1 MQFTKT
7 RVGYGPFYWLGTHQV
22 QSAISAWHSAA
33 ETAPQVTR
41 TAPQVT
47 CRQRLVIWRLV
58 DGKPG
63 HEKQSEG
70 LLQGIE
76 ALRSVEVY
84 DFDMRFK
91 ALFWRQIRRHAL
103 RGAADIPAPDIT
115 LGVGH
120 RTHLPTLIAR
130 NVCGGKSVV
139 LMKPT
144 LPHRL
149 FDLIF
154 LPRHDRYWRKDN
166 LVETRGVVCPSAD
179 HAKAANSGLILL
191 GGTNRHFQWRSTDI
205 AAQVSAIVHAS
216 PDVDWQVC
224 DSRRTP
230 GALRNALP
238 AAANLRY
245 RSWQATA
252 GDFLE
257 QALGTARYVWVT
269 ADSASM
275 LYEAL
280 SAGAQVGVIALD
292 AKRPGRDNKHVR
304 GIRLLLSQGHVF
316 STTDGFRLQGSL
328 MPPHFYP
335 ENRRCAEIVVE
346 RLAAPV
352 SSP

>member
-1 MQFTKT
+1 MTNQ
-7 RVGYGPFYWLGTHQV
+7 P
-22 QSAISAWHSAA
+22 
-33 ETAPQVTR
+33 
-41 TAPQVT
+41 
-47 CRQRLVIWRLV
+47 RLVLWRLL
-58 DGKPG
+58 DGKAG
-63 HEKQSEG
+63 HEKQSAG

-76 ALRSVEVY
+76 ALRPVEVY

-91 ALFWRQIRRHAL
+91 ALFWRQVRRHAL
-103 RGAADIPAPDIT
+103 DGAADIPAPHIT
-115 LGVGH
+115 LGAGH

-154 LPRHDRYWRKDN
+154 LPQHDRYWRKDN
-166 LVETRGVVCPSAD
+166 LVETRGVVCPAMDRAKAD
-179 HAKAANSGLILL
+179 HSGLILL
-191 GGTNRHFQWRSTDI
+191 GGANRHFEWASADV
-205 AAQVSAIVHAS
+205 AAQVAAIARAS

-230 GALRNALP
+230 DTLREALP
-238 AAANLRY
+238 DVANLHY
-245 RSWQATA
+245 RSWRSTA

-257 QALGTARYVWVT
+257 QALARARYVWVT

-280 SAGAQVGVIALD
+280 SARALVGVIALD
-292 AKRPGRDNKHVR
+292 AKRPRRDNKHAR

-316 STTDGFRLQGSL
+316 STADGFRLQGSL

-346 RLAAPV
+346 RLV

>member
-1 MQFTKT
+1 MTSQ
-7 RVGYGPFYWLGTHQV
+7 
-22 QSAISAWHSAA
+22 A
-33 ETAPQVTR
+33 
-41 TAPQVT
+41 
-47 CRQRLVIWRLV
+47 RLVLWRLL

-63 HEKQSEG
+63 HEKQSAG

-76 ALRSVEVY
+76 ALRPVEVY

-91 ALFWRQIRRHAL
+91 ALFWRQVRRHAL
-103 RGAADIPAPDIT
+103 HGTADIPAPHIT
-115 LGVGH
+115 LGAGH

-154 LPRHDRYWRKDN
+154 LPQHDRYWRKEN
-166 LVETRGVVCPSAD
+166 LVETRGVVCPATHRPKAD
-179 HAKAANSGLILL
+179 HGGLILL
-191 GGTNRHFQWRSTDI
+191 GGTSRHFEWASADV
-205 AAQVSAIVHAS
+205 AAQVAAIARAS

-230 GALRNALP
+230 GTLRNALP
-238 AAANLRY
+238 TLANLRY
-245 RSWQATA
+245 RSWQSTPS
-252 GDFLE
+252 DFLE
-257 QALGTARYVWVT
+257 QALASARYVWVT

-280 SAGAQVGVIALD
+280 SARALVGVIALD
-292 AKRPGRDNKHVR
+292 AKRSRRDNKHAR

-316 STTDGFRLQGSL
+316 STADGFRLQGSL

-335 ENRRCAEIVVE
+335 ENRRCAEIVME
-346 RLAAPV
+346 RLIN
-352 SSP
+352 SP

>member
-1 MQFTKT
+1 M
-7 RVGYGPFYWLGTHQV
+7 
-22 QSAISAWHSAA
+22 
-33 ETAPQVTR
+33 
-41 TAPQVT
+41 
-47 CRQRLVIWRLV
+47 RQRRLVIWRLM

-63 HEKQSEG
+63 HEKQSAG

-76 ALRSVEVY
+76 ALRQIEVH
-84 DFDMRFK
+84 DFDMRCK
-91 ALFWRQIRRHAL
+91 ALFWHQVRRHAL
-103 RGAADIPAPDIT
+103 RGAVDIPAPDIT

-130 NVCGGKSVV
+130 HVCGGKSVV

-144 LPHRL
+144 LSHRL

-154 LPRHDRYWRKDN
+154 LPQHDRYWRKGN
-166 LVETRGVVCPSAD
+166 LVETRGVVCPSVN
-179 HAKAANSGLILL
+179 HAKVENSGLILL
-191 GGTNRHFQWRSTDI
+191 GGTNRHFQWRNADI
-205 AAQVSAIVHAS
+205 AAQVAAITRAS

-230 GALRNALP
+230 GTLRNALP
-238 AAANLRY
+238 TATNLRY
-245 RSWQATA
+245 QPWQSTS

-257 QALGTARYVWVT
+257 RALGAARYVWVT

-292 AKRPGRDNKHVR
+292 AKRPGRDNKHMR

-316 STTDGFRLQGSL
+316 STADGFRLQGRL

-346 RLAAPV
+346 RLVSV

>member
-1 MQFTKT
+1 M
-7 RVGYGPFYWLGTHQV
+7 
-22 QSAISAWHSAA
+22 
-33 ETAPQVTR
+33 
-41 TAPQVT
+41 
-47 CRQRLVIWRLV
+47 RQRRLVIWRLM

-63 HEKQSEG
+63 HEKQSAG

-76 ALRSVEVY
+76 ALRQIEVHN
-84 DFDMRFK
+84 FDMRCK
-91 ALFWRQIRRHAL
+91 ALFWHQVRRHAL

-130 NVCGGKSVV
+130 HVCGGKSVV

-144 LPHRL
+144 LSHRL

-154 LPRHDRYWRKDN
+154 LPQHDRYWRKGN
-166 LVETRGVVCPSAD
+166 LVETRGVVCPSVN
-179 HAKAANSGLILL
+179 HAKVENSGLILL
-191 GGTNRHFQWRSTDI
+191 GGTNRHFQWRDADI
-205 AAQVSAIVHAS
+205 AAQVAAITRAS

-230 GALRNALP
+230 GTLRNALP
-238 AAANLRY
+238 SAANLRY
-245 RSWQATA
+245 QPWQSTA

-257 QALGTARYVWVT
+257 RALGAARYVWVT

-292 AKRPGRDNKHVR
+292 AKRPGRDNKHMR

-316 STTDGFRLQGSL
+316 STADGFRLQGRL

-346 RLAAPV
+346 RLVSV

>member
-1 MQFTKT
+1 M
-7 RVGYGPFYWLGTHQV
+7 
-22 QSAISAWHSAA
+22 
-33 ETAPQVTR
+33 
-41 TAPQVT
+41 
-47 CRQRLVIWRLV
+47 RQRRLVIWRLM

-63 HEKQSEG
+63 HEKQSAG

-76 ALRSVEVY
+76 ALRQIEVH
-84 DFDMRFK
+84 DFDMRCK
-91 ALFWRQIRRHAL
+91 ALFWHQVRRHAL
-103 RGAADIPAPDIT
+103 RGAVDIPAPDIT

-130 NVCGGKSVV
+130 HVCGGKSVV

-144 LPHRL
+144 LSHRL

-154 LPRHDRYWRKDN
+154 LPQHDRYWRKGN
-166 LVETRGVVCPSAD
+166 LVETRGVVCPSVN
-179 HAKAANSGLILL
+179 HAKVENSGLILL
-191 GGTNRHFQWRSTDI
+191 GGTNRHFQWRDADI
-205 AAQVSAIVHAS
+205 AAQVAAITRAS

-230 GALRNALP
+230 GTLRNALP
-238 AAANLRY
+238 TATNLRY
-245 RSWQATA
+245 QPWQSTA

-257 QALGTARYVWVT
+257 RALGAARYVWVT

-292 AKRPGRDNKHVR
+292 AKRPGRDNKHMR

-316 STTDGFRLQGSL
+316 STADGFRLQGRL

-346 RLAAPV
+346 RLVSV

>member
-1 MQFTKT
+1 MT
-7 RVGYGPFYWLGTHQV
+7 RQ
-22 QSAISAWHSAA
+22 
-33 ETAPQVTR
+33 R
-41 TAPQVT
+41 
-47 CRQRLVIWRLV
+47 RLVIWRLV

-63 HEKQSEG
+63 HEKQSAG

-76 ALRSVEVY
+76 ALRPVEVY

-91 ALFWRQIRRHAL
+91 ALFWRQVRRHAL
-103 RGAADIPAPDIT
+103 RGAPDIPAPDIT
-115 LGVGH
+115 VGVGH

-130 NVCGGKSVV
+130 YFCGGKSVV

-144 LPHRL
+144 LPHRM

-154 LPRHDRYWRKDN
+154 LPQHDRYWRKNN

-179 HAKAANSGLILL
+179 RPKAGNSGLILL
-191 GGTNRHFQWRSTDI
+191 GGANRHFEWTSADV
-205 AAQVSAIVHAS
+205 AAQVAAIARAS
-216 PDVDWQVC
+216 PHVEWQVC

-230 GALRNALP
+230 ERLREALP

-245 RSWQATA
+245 RPWQSTS

-257 QALGTARYVWVT
+257 KALAAARYVWVT

-280 SAGAQVGVIALD
+280 SASAQVGVIALD
-292 AKRPGRDNKHVR
+292 VKRPGRDNKHAR

-316 STTDGFRLQGSL
+316 STADGFRLEGSL

-346 RLAAPV
+346 RLV

>member
-1 MQFTKT
+1 M
-7 RVGYGPFYWLGTHQV
+7 
-22 QSAISAWHSAA
+22 
-33 ETAPQVTR
+33 TAQP
-41 TAPQVT
+41 
-47 CRQRLVIWRLV
+47 RLVLWRLL

-63 HEKQSEG
+63 HEKQSAG

-76 ALRSVEVY
+76 ALRPVEVY

-91 ALFWRQIRRHAL
+91 ALFWRQVRRHAL
-103 RGAADIPAPDIT
+103 YGAADIPAPHIT
-115 LGVGH
+115 LGAGH

-154 LPRHDRYWRKDN
+154 LPQHDRYWRKDN
-166 LVETRGVVCPSAD
+166 LVETRGVVCPAMDRTKAD
-179 HAKAANSGLILL
+179 DSGLILL
-191 GGTNRHFQWRSTDI
+191 GGANRHFEWPSADV
-205 AAQVSAIVHAS
+205 AAQVAAIARAS
-216 PDVDWQVC
+216 PDVSWQVC

-230 GALRNALP
+230 STLRDALP
-238 AAANLRY
+238 TVANLHY
-245 RSWQATA
+245 RSWRSTP

-257 QALGTARYVWVT
+257 QALASARYVWVT

-280 SAGAQVGVIALD
+280 SARALVGVIALD
-292 AKRPGRDNKHVR
+292 AKRPRRDNKHAR

-316 STTDGFRLQGSL
+316 STADGFRLQGSL

-346 RLAAPV
+346 RLV
-352 SSP
+352 SSL